1 MTRYTV
7 FLLQQVYPDQI
18 KILKH
23 KQDDGIYI
31 ECWLLNEDKT
41 PHMMLFDGG
50 PFQNELA
57 IDNTIDKLLKIKLE
71 ED

>member
-7 FLLQQVYPDQI
+7 FLLQQAYPDQI

-31 ECWLLNEDKT
+31 ECWLLNET
-41 PHMMLFDGG
+41 RLR
-50 PFQNELA
+50 
-57 IDNTIDKLLKIKLE
+57 T
-71 ED
+71 

>member
-1 MTRYTV
+1 MTRYTLML
-7 FLLQQVYPDQI
+7 FQMAYPEQI
-18 KILKH
+18 KINKS
-23 KQDDGIYI
+23 KVKGGIHI
-31 ECWLLNEDKT
+31 ECWLLNEDKE
-41 PHMMLFDGG
+41 PHMLLFDGG

>member
-1 MTRYTV
+1 MKQTEE
-7 FLLQQVYPDQI
+7 I
-18 KILKH
+18 KAMILGMMA
-23 KQDDGIYI
+23 QEMENYNEAVSNG
-31 ECWLLNEDKT
+31 ELNEDKT

-71 ED
+71 EN